1 MFKQLI
7 RGLFRQFGCH
17 LQSSRTLA
25 AAQEHLTSLQGL
37 LEQSHKANAN
47 FGEQHNELRRKLE
60 HEHESYLAVVEQL
73 QQVQVSGRAH
83 PAPPQNRE
91 PETISSDERTQY
103 DAATWVKL
111 GDEEQTKG
119 NEESAI
125 AHYGR
130 ALQLIHGYGPARE
143 RFLKL
148 SKLYAL
154 RANALFNEGKPVE
167 AKRALVRAVELN
179 PNDLDARR
187 RLDEIIT
194 ADQTY
199 DLTKQCFVHL
209 EPERGKAVYREAFLR
224 AYEYLAAAGLVGEV
238 LEFGVLGGFTARLQ
252 CEIMRDLMLFKQI
265 HLFDSFEGLPDY
277 TSAVDRDSYDIGV
290 RNIWADPMRFPDD
303 FVNHHLGGPVDVH
316 IFKRLC
322 ELVSPDRVHIYRG
335 FFSETLSSMPA
346 IKASLIHI
354 DCDLYQS
361 TREVFAAL
369 YEKDVLQDG
378 CVIMFDD
385 FNCFRA
391 NPNFGERRA
400 FREFLEGQERFG
412 ATPFFTYGFN
422 GAAFFLYDLTLGL
435 DKS

>member
-1 MFKQLI
+1 LVG
-7 RGLFRQFGCH
+7 RGK
-17 LQSSRTLA
+17 T
-25 AAQEHLTSLQGL
+25 
-37 LEQSHKANAN
+37 
-47 FGEQHNELRRKLE
+47 
-60 HEHESYLAVVEQL
+60 
-73 QQVQVSGRAH
+73 
-83 PAPPQNRE
+83 
-91 PETISSDERTQY
+91 
-103 DAATWVKL
+103 
-111 GDEEQTKG
+111 
-119 NEESAI
+119 
-125 AHYGR
+125 
-130 ALQLIHGYGPARE
+130 
-143 RFLKL
+143 
-148 SKLYAL
+148 
-154 RANALFNEGKPVE
+154 VE

-179 PNDLDARR
+179 PHDDNVRR
-187 RLDEIIT
+187 RLDAIVA
-194 ADQTY
+194 ADESY

-265 HLFDSFEGLPDY
+265 HLFDSFEGLPEY
-277 TSAVDRDSYDIGV
+277 TSAVDRDGYDIGV

-322 ELVSPDRVHIYRG
+322 EVVSPERVHIYRG

-361 TREVFAAL
+361 TREVFSAL
-369 YEKDVLQDG
+369 FEKDVLQDG
-378 CVIMFDD
+378 CLIMFDD

-400 FREFLEGQERFG
+400 FREFLEGQNRFG
-412 ATPFFTYGFN
+412 ASPFFTYGFN
-422 GAAFFLYDLTLGL
+422 GAAFFLHDLTLGL